1 MKTFSSILFVALLSV
16 LPFSGGSVED
26 SSSLLPG
33 IGIHSTI
40 TSLPN
45 STDTVSKGMRNF
57 GPFKVKYGVTRA
69 GYKLDCTLM
78 IGGELVG
85 LSTLTAAAPN
95 YQFNTISN
103 TNKAWGTFTVYYYP
117 PDQVSTLEGD
127 IYVVSSGT
135 DTVRFKGTVAG
146 WYTTQQIA
154 PQQ

>member
-1 MKTFSSILFVALLSV
+1 MKIFFSILSIALLSI
-16 LPFSGGSVED
+16 LPFSGGSVENR
-26 SSSLLPG
+26 SSLLPG
-33 IGIHSTI
+33 IGI
-40 TSLPN
+40 N
-45 STDTVSKGMRNF
+45 STNSSLFNSNDTVSKGMRNF
-57 GPFKVKYGVTRA
+57 GPFKVKYGVTKA

-95 YQFNTISN
+95 YQFNIISN
-103 TNKAWGTFTVYYYP
+103 TNKAWGTFTVAYYP

-127 IYVVSSGT
+127 IYVVSANT

>member
-1 MKTFSSILFVALLSV
+1 MKIFSSILFGALLSV

-26 SSSLLPG
+26 RSSLLPG

-40 TSLPN
+40 SSLPPG
-45 STDTVSKGMRNF
+45 DTVSTGSRNF
-57 GPFKVKYGVTRA
+57 GPFVVKYGVTQA

-103 TNKAWGTFTVYYYP
+103 TNKAWGTFTVLYYP
-117 PDQVSTLEGD
+117 PNQVSTLEGD
-127 IYVVSSGT
+127 FYVVSSRT

-146 WYTTQQIA
+146 WYTTQQTA